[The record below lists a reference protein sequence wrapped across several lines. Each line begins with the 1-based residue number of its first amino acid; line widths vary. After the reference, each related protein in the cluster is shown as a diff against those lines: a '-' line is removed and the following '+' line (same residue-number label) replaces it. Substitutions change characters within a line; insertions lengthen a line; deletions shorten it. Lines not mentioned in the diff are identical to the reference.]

1 MRKDIA
7 SEAHGTSLSRQ
18 GACSQ
23 SYSYSTLSCRSHEA
37 PRSRHAM
44 RMDADGRGR
53 GRQMPSRLLPT
64 NRRRHRKLRAV

>member
-44 RMDADGRGR
+44 RMDTDAGVRCLHVSFRPTDGATE
-53 GRQMPSRLLPT
+53 S
-64 NRRRHRKLRAV
+64 